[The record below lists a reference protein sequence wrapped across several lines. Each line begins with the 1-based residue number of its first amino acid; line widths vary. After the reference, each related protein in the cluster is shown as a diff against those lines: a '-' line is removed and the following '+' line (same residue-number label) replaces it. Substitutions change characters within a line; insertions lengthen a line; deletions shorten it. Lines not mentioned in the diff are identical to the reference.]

1 MGKLEMASALRMEE
15 KMLRSNHSFNI
26 GDRVRI
32 IGGVATFA
40 RKEKL
45 PRNIDPLQK
54 GEITYSRKEF
64 PDIMTISSVLGND
77 EYCLAGEKNIFLG
90 EALELVEAAHST
102 LKYMIVNAPDLT
114 DLHYKV
120 NDQLSKGWRLQG
132 GIAIFR
138 GYPCQA
144 MVKES
149 LDEKQPKITVTSDTQ
164 SVDTLPEIKDLV
176 PDENK
181 WRIKRK
187 LRRK

>member
-15 KMLRSNHSFNI
+15 KMLMSNHSFNI

-90 EALELVEAAHST
+90 EALELVEAAHFT

-120 NDQLSKGWRLQG
+120 NDQLSKGWSPQG